1 MSNKKEEVAIEN
13 DAPQKPLPVIRNDLV
28 ESIVSS
34 INQSRLPVM
43 VVEYILRDILSGV
56 SEAVQ
61 QQIDLYEAELRTH
74 QEANEKK

>member
-34 INQSRLPVM
+34 INQSGIPVM
-43 VVEYILRDILSGV
+43 VVEYILRDILNGV

>member
-34 INQSRLPVM
+34 INQSGIPVM
-43 VVEYILRDILSGV
+43 VVEYILRDILNGV

-61 QQIDLYEAELRTH
+61 QQIDLYEAKLRTH

>member
-13 DAPQKPLPVIRNDLV
+13 DAPQKPFPVIRNDLV
-28 ESIVSS
+28 ESIVSN
-34 INQSRLPVM
+34 INQSGLPVM
-43 VVEYILRDILSGV
+43 VVEYILRDILNGV

-61 QQIDLYEAELRTH
+61 QQSDLYEAELRTY